1 MWHINAYRRSGLSD
15 TFKLIFETISGLM
28 SGKKPLKLLIP
39 VIFIA
44 LSSCSQPT
52 VKEESAQPAPKKSS
66 KKSLTKVQ
74 REIYRDGVTALYN
87 KNYAT
92 AEKIFKDFIHHKPEL
107 AGAYSNL
114 ALIHFKKKEYTKSM
128 ALANQAIQLNPKQSQ
143 AYNLRGQLYIIEG
156 EIHKAKDDYSR
167 SIELKPGYANA
178 QYNLALLYDIYL
190 QEIEL
195 AIKHYEIYLSLLKKP
210 DEATIE
216 WVNHLKGTLKN
227 A

>member
-1 MWHINAYRRSGLSD
+1 MWLTNIYN
-15 TFKLIFETISGLM
+15 
-28 SGKKPLKLLIP
+28 PLKASGIFRATLRTNLLKILIP
-39 VIFIA
+39 AIVIA
-44 LSSCSQPT
+44 LTSCSQPA
-52 VKEESAQPAPKKSS
+52 VKEETAQTSLGKNS
-66 KKSLTKVQ
+66 KKSLTKAQ
-74 REIYRDGVTALYN
+74 REIYRDGVTALY
-87 KNYAT
+87 KKDYAT

-114 ALIHFKKKEYTKSM
+114 ALMHFKKKEYPQ
-128 ALANQAIQLNPKQSQ
+128 ALTLVNQAIQLNPKQAQ
-143 AYNLRGQLYIIEG
+143 AYNLRGQLYIIDG
-156 EIHKAKDDYSR
+156 KIHKAKDDYTR
-167 SIELKPGYANA
+167 SIELKPKYANA

-216 WVNHLKGTLKN
+216 WINHLKGTLNN